1 MFVPHQSIWPATRS
15 LDRQFE
21 LAVLPPILQQ
31 VTMSA
36 NIRTGGSP
44 EMPMSV
50 DGTKREFSPERLEG
64 RKPPHCR
71 RLGVYVGLSAHF

>member
-36 NIRTGGSP
+36 NTR
-44 EMPMSV
+44 M
-50 DGTKREFSPERLEG
+50 REASLTPKG
-64 RKPPHCR
+64 RK
-71 RLGVYVGLSAHF
+71 LAAQIEEIINDG